1 VAILA
6 LLLRT
11 VVAIAYFEGTDVLNG
26 RAFSFSVYIFR
37 ISKDGAVAR
46 IHSARTNVKAVLVL
60 PSLSKCYD
68 YITST

>member
-1 VAILA
+1 MA

-11 VVAIAYFEGTDVLNG
+11 VVAIAYFEGADVLNG

-46 IHSARTNVKAVLVL
+46 IRSARSKVKGNVGIPIAF
-60 PSLSKCYD
+60 
-68 YITST
+68 

>member
-1 VAILA
+1 MT

-11 VVAIAYFEGTDVLNG
+11 VVGISYFEGADVLNG

-46 IHSARTNVKAVLVL
+46 IRSARSNVKGNVVTPIAL
-60 PSLSKCYD
+60 
-68 YITST
+68 